1 MRILFLAPRFPWPPL
16 LGYQVRAYHQLRLL
30 SARHEITLVCFTT
43 EPPPEADRDA
53 IAKFCHD
60 VVMVPHT
67 TAGMAAGLLRGVA
80 RARPVQ
86 AAVYETPAM
95 RRACRELL
103 AQRRHDL
110 AHVQL
115 LRMAPLLD
123 HASELPRVLELVDAL
138 SLNMERRYRLD
149 RGPARWAAGLE
160 AFRLHRYERRL
171 VGSWDHCTVV
181 SESDRRAIGDWP
193 NLSVNASGVDL
204 EAFPF
209 TPGSRASDEILFTG
223 NLGYFPNV
231 DAVSWFAREALPR
244 VQREVPGA
252 HLSVVGARPAPA
264 VRLLAGDG
272 ISVSGFVPDL
282 KPYLTRSRVAVAPM
296 RAGSGQLFK
305 VLEAMACGTPVVA
318 TSLAAS
324 GIEAEAERHLLV
336 ADTPEHFAAQ
346 VSRVLQ
352 DDRLAAR
359 LSDEGRRLVEQKYS
373 WDHSVSG
380 LESVH
385 QAVLAQTHS
394 AKKLLN

>member
-43 EPPPEADRDA
+43 EPPREADRNA
-53 IAKFCHD
+53 ITKFCHD
-60 VVMVPHT
+60 VVMVPQT
-67 TAGMAAGLLRGVA
+67 AAGMAAGLLRGVV

-86 AAVYETPAM
+86 AALYEAPAM
-95 RRACRELL
+95 RRVCRALL

-123 HASELPRVLELVDAL
+123 YASDLPRVLDLVDAL

-160 AFRLHRYERRL
+160 AVRLHRYERRL

-193 NLSVNASGVDL
+193 SLSVNPSGVDL
-204 EAFPF
+204 ERFPF
-209 TPGSRASDEILFTG
+209 SAGARATEEILFTG
-223 NLGYFPNV
+223 NLGYFPNI
-231 DAVSWFAREALPR
+231 DAARWFAREVLPR
-244 VQREVPGA
+244 VQRELPGA

-264 VRLLAGDG
+264 VRLLAADG

-282 KPYLTRSRVAVAPM
+282 QPYLTRSRVAVAPM

-318 TSLAAS
+318 TSLAAG

-346 VSRVLQ
+346 VARVLR
-352 DDRLAAR
+352 DDDLATRLGA
-359 LSDEGRRLVEQKYS
+359 EGRRLVEQKYS
-373 WDHSVSG
+373 WDRSVAQ

-385 QAVLAQTHS
+385 ETAFAQTHS